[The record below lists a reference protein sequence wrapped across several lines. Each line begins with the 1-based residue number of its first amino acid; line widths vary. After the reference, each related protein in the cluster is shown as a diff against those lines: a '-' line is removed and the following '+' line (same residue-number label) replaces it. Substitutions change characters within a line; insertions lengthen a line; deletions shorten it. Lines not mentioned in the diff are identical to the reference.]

1 MTVMEEVLSKTHR
14 ERQRDATA
22 EIILDAVG
30 RCLEDVELTELTF
43 TQVARMAGLGERTI
57 YRHFPNK
64 EALLE
69 GWWRAHKARLG
80 QETFPDTLAAL
91 LDFPVKAFPAFDQE
105 AEIMRGAVLSPQ
117 GRAMTLARN
126 DERQAAIR
134 RAVRAE
140 LGPEASE
147 DLVLTVCASVQ
158 LIQSATAWL
167 TMRDYWDLLGEQSG
181 QIARRA
187 IQAIFTAARNGTL

>member
-1 MTVMEEVLSKTHR
+1 MEEVLSKTHR

>member
-1 MTVMEEVLSKTHR
+1 MEEVLSKTHR

-69 GWWRAHKARLG
+69 GWWRAHKARLC
-80 QETFPDTLAAL
+80 QEAFPATLAAL
-91 LDFPVKAFPAFDQE
+91 LDFPVKAFPAFDEE

-140 LGPEASE
+140 LGPDASE

-167 TMRDYWDLLGEQSG
+167 TMRDYWDLSGDQSG

>member
-1 MTVMEEVLSKTHR
+1 MEEVLSQPHR

-80 QETFPDTLAAL
+80 QEAFPDTLAAL

>member
-1 MTVMEEVLSKTHR
+1 MEEVLSKTHR

-22 EIILDAVG
+22 EIILAAVG

-80 QETFPDTLAAL
+80 QEAFPDTLAAL
-91 LDFPVKAFPAFDQE
+91 LDFPVKAFPAFDEE
-105 AEIMRGAVLSPQ
+105 AEIIRGAVLSPQ

-140 LGPEASE
+140 LGPDASE

-167 TMRDYWDLLGEQSG
+167 TMRDYWDLSGDQSG

>member
-1 MTVMEEVLSKTHR
+1 MKDALTKTHR

-22 EIILDAVG
+22 ETILAAVG
-30 RCLEDVELTELTF
+30 RCLEDVELAELTF

-64 EALLE
+64 EVLLDN
-69 GWWRAHKARLG
+69 WWRAHKARLG
-80 QETFPDTLAAL
+80 QEAFPDSLAAL
-91 LDFPVKAFPAFDQE
+91 LDFPVKAFPAFDTE

-117 GRAMTLARN
+117 GRAMTLSRN

-134 RAVRAE
+134 RAVAKE
-140 LGPEASE
+140 LGPEATE
-147 DLVLTVCASVQ
+147 EMLLTVCASVQ
-158 LIQSATAWL
+158 LLQSATAWL
-167 TMRDYWDLLGEQSG
+167 TMRDYWDLTGDQSG
-181 QIARRA
+181 PIARRA

>member
-1 MTVMEEVLSKTHR
+1 MEDALTKTHR

-22 EIILDAVG
+22 EIILAAVG

-43 TQVARMAGLGERTI
+43 TQVARVAGLGERTI
-57 YRHFPNK
+57 YRYFPNK
-64 EALLE
+64 EALLD

-80 QETFPDTLAAL
+80 QDAFPDTLAAL
-91 LDFPVKAFPAFDQE
+91 LDFPVKAFPSFDEE

-126 DERQAAIR
+126 EERQAAIR
-134 RAVRAE
+134 RAVQAE

-147 DLVLTVCASVQ
+147 EMVLTVCASVQ
-158 LIQSATAWL
+158 LLQSATAWL
-167 TMRDYWDLLGEQSG
+167 TMRDYWDLSGDQSG
-181 QIARRA
+181 PIARRA

>member
-1 MTVMEEVLSKTHR
+1 MNETLTKTHR
-14 ERQRDATA
+14 DRQRDATA

-30 RCLEDVELTELTF
+30 RCLEDVELAELTF

-64 EALLE
+64 EALLD

-80 QETFPDTLAAL
+80 QEAFPDTLAAL
-91 LDFPVKAFPAFDQE
+91 LDFPVKAFPSFDEE

-117 GRAMTLARN
+117 GRAMTLSRN
-126 DERQAAIR
+126 EERQAAIR
-134 RAVRAE
+134 RAVQAE
-140 LGPEASE
+140 LSPEASDE
-147 DLVLTVCASVQ
+147 IVLTVCASVQ

-167 TMRDYWDLLGEQSG
+167 TMRDYWDLKGDQSG

>member
-1 MTVMEEVLSKTHR
+1 MNETLTKNHR
-14 ERQRDATA
+14 ERQRDSTAT
-22 EIILDAVG
+22 IILDAVG
-30 RCLEDVELTELTF
+30 RCLEDVELDELTF
-43 TQVARMAGLGERTI
+43 TQVARMAGLGERTV

-64 EALLE
+64 EALLD
-69 GWWRAHKARLG
+69 GWWRAHKSRLG
-80 QETFPDTLAAL
+80 QEAFPNTFAAL
-91 LDFPVKAFPAFDQE
+91 LDFPVKAFPAFDEE

-134 RAVRAE
+134 RAVETE
-140 LGPEASE
+140 LGPDAPEE
-147 DLVLTVCASVQ
+147 TVLAVCASVQ

-167 TMRDYWDLLGEQSG
+167 TMRDYWNLKGDQSG

-187 IQAIFTAARNGTL
+187 IQAIFEAARNGTL

>member
-1 MTVMEEVLSKTHR
+1 MEEVLSKTHR
-14 ERQRDATA
+14 ERQRDVTA

>member
-1 MTVMEEVLSKTHR
+1 MEDTLTKTHR

-22 EIILDAVG
+22 DIILAAVG
-30 RCLEDVELTELTF
+30 RCLEDVELAELTF

-57 YRHFPNK
+57 YRYFPNK
-64 EALLE
+64 EALLD

-80 QETFPDTLAAL
+80 QDAFPDTLTAL
-91 LDFPVKAFPAFDQE
+91 LDFPEKAFPSFDKE

-134 RAVRAE
+134 RAVEAE
-140 LGPEASE
+140 LGSDATEE
-147 DLVLTVCASVQ
+147 MVLTVCASVQ
-158 LIQSATAWL
+158 LLQSATAWL
-167 TMRDYWDLLGEQSG
+167 TMRDYWDLKGDQSG